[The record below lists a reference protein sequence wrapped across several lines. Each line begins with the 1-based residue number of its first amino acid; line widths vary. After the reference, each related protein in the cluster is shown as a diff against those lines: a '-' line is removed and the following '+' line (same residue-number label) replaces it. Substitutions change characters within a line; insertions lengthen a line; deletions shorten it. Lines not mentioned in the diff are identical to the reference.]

1 MWSLMTLHIAQATD
15 FPQMPLR
22 ASGHELAAAPPETM
36 NGKNGFYKVLGKL
49 LTMLISMGIVFVA
62 GIALAAVAK
71 DSTFTAEW
79 ANMIAWFETW
89 AR

>member
-1 MWSLMTLHIAQATD
+1 MWSSMTSHIVQATD

-49 LTMLISMGIVFVA
+49 LTMLIGVALVFVA

-89 AR
+89 AK